1 MKFILAFV
9 ILSLVFSCSKSQIDH
24 KAEGEKLMQISRNW
38 SKTAAS
44 QNLDSVLS
52 YWSDDAVV
60 MQPGMPLLKGKEEIR
75 GMLDRS
81 TKIPGFRISWEP
93 QSAHISECGDM
104 AYLVENT
111 QITVNDT
118 MGNPVTIQNKAVT
131 IWQRQEDGQWKAV
144 VDIWNENE

>member
-1 MKFILAFV
+1 MKYILPFA
-9 ILSLVFSCSKSQIDH
+9 ILPLIFSCSKPQIDH
-24 KAEGEKLMQISRNW
+24 KAEGEKLMQLSRDW

-60 MQPGMPLLKGKEEIR
+60 MQPGMPILKGKEEIR
-75 GMLDRS
+75 GMLDNAN
-81 TKIPGFRISWEP
+81 KIPGFRISWEP
-93 QSAHISECGDM
+93 QSAHISKSGDM
-104 AYLVENT
+104 AYLIENT

-118 MGNPVTIQNKAVT
+118 MGNPVIIQNKAVT
-131 IWQRQEDGQWKAV
+131 IWRKQEDGKWKAV